1 MDITHFTYH
10 GRPAYAHTLAQELE
24 SRGVSVHYQP
34 PIETKDFASAMSV
47 VAVAFAVTGPMKD
60 IVAGVRGFKARFADA
75 RVEGLPDDGT
85 PSLEE
90 RLGRLDELK
99 ADGTI
104 TEEEHA
110 QQRARVLGEL
120 KYAAVRQQ
128 RRAGMPPYV
137 VALD

>member
-1 MDITHFTYH
+1 MDTTRFTYI
-10 GRPAYAHTLAQELE
+10 GRPAYAGSLAQQLE
-24 SRGVSVHYQP
+24 TRGLSVRYRP
-34 PIETKDFASAMSV
+34 PVETKDFGSSMAV

-90 RLGRLDELK
+90 RLGRLDKLK

-120 KYAAVRQQ
+120 
-128 RRAGMPPYV
+128 
-137 VALD
+137 